1 MKNIKLILI
10 TLILLVSFISCKDKA
25 PETIS
30 GDSTGGKTESEY
42 DTIKT
47 SFREQKKDL
56 NENFVKTFD
65 SSEMKVIEK
74 YVYPGGEMEPAE
86 ILFLSSGVMVLNS
99 KIFTETMSSTFF
111 NYEFMNEGKL
121 LKIRF
126 VDSKLNFNDYAD
138 MENSSS
144 SVFKID
150 RNDNTIIYHIKNN
163 GFFFF
168 NWGFYKE

>member
-1 MKNIKLILI
+1 MKNIKVIL
-10 TLILLVSFISCKDKA
+10 LAAILLVSFISCKDKT
-25 PETIS
+25 PEKIS
-30 GDSTGGKTESEY
+30 GDSSGAKTESEH
-42 DTIKT
+42 DAIKR
-47 SFREQKKDL
+47 SFKEQKKYL
-56 NENFVKTFD
+56 NEDFVKTFD
-65 SSEMKVIEK
+65 SSAIKVTEK
-74 YVYPGGEMEPAE
+74 YVYHGGEIEPAV

-99 KIFTETMSSTFF
+99 KIFTKTKSITFF
-111 NYEFMNEGKL
+111 NYEFINKEKL
-121 LKIRF
+121 LKIKF

-150 RNDNTIIYHIKNN
+150 RNDNSIIYHIKNN

>member
-1 MKNIKLILI
+1 MKNIKVILFSA
-10 TLILLVSFISCKDKA
+10 ILLISIISCKDKA
-25 PETIS
+25 PEAVT
-30 GDSTGGKTESEY
+30 GDSAGSKTEY
-42 DTIKT
+42 DVIKK
-47 SFREQKKDL
+47 SFNEQKKDL
-56 NENFVKTFD
+56 NEGFVKAFD
-65 SSEMKVIEK
+65 SSGIKVIEK

-99 KIFTETMSSTFF
+99 KIFTDTASSTFF

-121 LKIRF
+121 LKIKF